1 MALRSSSR
9 DATAPLTGNLIATI
23 SVICMLVG
31 IAGICSAEPLSADEW
46 NDIGVD
52 FFENQSYEDALFSYE
67 KAIEIDSKH
76 EYAWYNKGLLL
87 LKEEQFDSAAQ
98 AFFQALDINASSSD
112 SWYNLG
118 IALENSGN
126 STGARFAFT
135 RSEEIEQ
142 TQIATEDTGSDTVPS
157 ETGTDA
163 DVETLAESSD
173 AMFDA
178 LYQKNDAKI
187 TEDLHQITS
196 LLNDARWTEAD
207 TKALSTSKYLVEYIN
222 ELKALELSDSYDEI
236 RESYIFFLDHLAE
249 GTNEISEIASLYPI
263 YFNHGNVNYRNKGD
277 EEDYYRRLQSAI
289 TIISSAQ
296 DELDRFKNKYF
307 S

>member
-9 DATAPLTGNLIATI
+9 NATASLTRNLISTI

-31 IAGICSAEPLSADEW
+31 IAGICSAEPLSADQW

-76 EYAWYNKGLLL
+76 EYAWYNKGLVL
-87 LKEEQFDSAAQ
+87 LKEEQFESAAQ
-98 AFFQALDINASSSD
+98 AFFEALDINASSSE

-126 STGARFAFT
+126 STGAKSAFT
-135 RSEEIEQ
+135 RSEEIEN
-142 TQIATEDTGSDTVPS
+142 TRIPGETSSDEIAS
-157 ETGTDA
+157 ETKTDLIGGTEA
-163 DVETLAESSD
+163 DSSD

-178 LYQKNDAKI
+178 LYRKNDAKI
-187 TEDLHQITS
+187 TEDIHQITTFIA
-196 LLNDARWTEAD
+196 DARWTEAD

-222 ELKALELSDSYDEI
+222 ELKALELSDSYDEV

-307 S
+307 A

>member
-1 MALRSSSR
+1 MALRSSPWDTSLSGR
-9 DATAPLTGNLIATI
+9 RIRVSIILVLGFIAAILPL
-23 SVICMLVG
+23 
-31 IAGICSAEPLSADEW
+31 CSAEPVSADEW

-52 FFENQSYEDALFSYE
+52 FYENESYEDALFSYE
-67 KAIEIDSKH
+67 KAIEINSEH
-76 EYAWYNKGLLL
+76 EFAWYNKGLAL
-87 LKEEQFDSAAQ
+87 LKTEQFDSAVQ
-98 AFFQALDINASSSD
+98 AFLKALEINEDSSE

-118 IALENSGN
+118 IALENTGN
-126 STGARFAFT
+126 ITGAESAFT
-135 RSEEIEQ
+135 RSEEIENSRLSDE
-142 TQIATEDTGSDTVPS
+142 AGSDEVAS
-157 ETGTDA
+157 ESKTDLNGGTG
-163 DVETLAESSD
+163 AESSD

-178 LYQKNDAKI
+178 LYKKNDAKI
-187 TEDLHQITS
+187 AEDIHQITT
-196 LLNDARWTEAD
+196 LITDARWTEAD
-207 TKALSTSKYLVEYIN
+207 KKALRTSKYLVEYIN

-249 GTNEISEIASLYPI
+249 GTNEISEIASLYPV

-296 DELDRFKNKYF
+296 DELDRFKNKYY